1 MARKKKN
8 SSRVN
13 LVISV
18 VVHGVVVLLLG
29 FWAAHEGVLGTKL
42 KEITVAIVPK
52 EKPPEPEKPPP
63 PKVEPPKEEPKVVE
77 PPKIVENTPPPP
89 QQPPPQSAPP
99 ANTGTAPVSAAPA
112 PAELPDFNFSD
123 GAKIVETS
131 TNAPVIYYK
140 SLVEYALRSNWERP
154 TDLPDTG
161 YVAEVEVSVD
171 AAGRIT
177 GSNWKKGSGDKKWD
191 DSVKRALA
199 ATKSLNRPPPKD
211 FPGKV
216 LVRFDVLPATELIVQ

>member
-8 SSRVN
+8 SAKAN
-13 LVISV
+13 LILSL
-18 VVHGVVVLLLG
+18 VVHAVVLFVLG

-77 PPKIVENTPPPP
+77 QPKVVENTPPP
-89 QQPPPQSAPP
+89 QQPPPQAAPP
-99 ANTGTAPVSAAPA
+99 ANAGNAPVVAAPA
-112 PAELPDFNFSD
+112 PAVLPDFNFND
-123 GAKIVETS
+123 GAKVVETG
-131 TNAPVIYYK
+131 TNAPVLFYK
-140 SLVEYALRSNWERP
+140 SMVEYAFRSNWERP
-154 TDLPDTG
+154 TDLPDAN

-171 AAGRIT
+171 ASGRIT
-177 GSNWKKGSGDKKWD
+177 GTNWKSGSGDKKWD
-191 DSVKRALA
+191 DSVRRALA

-211 FPGKV
+211 FPSRV
-216 LVRFDVLPATELIVQ
+216 LVRFDVLPATELLVQ